1 MSAAKKVWIIIA
13 IAFIIL
19 GVSVFVIIMS
29 ANEWDFMTLQTVKHQ
44 TTEYEITED
53 FTNISIIADTE
64 DITILPSTDG
74 KCRVVC
80 YVDQKEQHSVSVDNG
95 VLSIVISN
103 MKKWY
108 DYIGVFNF
116 ESARITVYL
125 PSGEYGDLVIDSH
138 TGDIQVQND
147 FKFSSV
153 SIKATTA
160 DVYYY
165 ASALGFVQIHTST
178 GDINLENISAEMLDI
193 EVSTGKVKAQNVVCA
208 KDVKLVVDTGDAN
221 LVKVRCN
228 NLISVG
234 DTGDLVMDDV
244 WASDKFNI
252 VRDTGDVTFNLCDAS
267 EVEIVTSTGDVTG
280 VFIRD
285 MMIFA
290 STSTGKIDVP
300 NTNSGGRCEITT
312 DTGDIKIQISK

>member
-1 MSAAKKVWIIIA
+1 MSATKNFWIIIA
-13 IAFIIL
+13 VALIALGAIAF
-19 GVSVFVIIMS
+19 VIVMS
-29 ANEWDFMTLQTVKHQ
+29 ANSWNFMTLSTVKYQTV
-44 TTEYEITED
+44 EYEIDED
-53 FTNISIIADTE
+53 FTDISIIADTE
-64 DITILPSTDG
+64 HITVLPSTDG

-80 YVDQKEQHSVSVDNG
+80 HLDERAQHSVCVDDG
-95 VLSIVISN
+95 VLSIIHGN

-108 DYIGVFNF
+108 DYISAFNF
-116 ESARITVYL
+116 EYPRITVYL
-125 PSGEYGDLVIDSH
+125 PSDEYNNIVIDSH
-138 TGDIQVQND
+138 TGDIN
-147 FKFSSV
+147 
-153 SIKATTA
+153 IKNI
-160 DVYYY
+160 
-165 ASALGFVQIHTST
+165 FVGT
-178 GDINLENISAEMLDI
+178 LDI
-193 EVSTGKVKAQNVVCA
+193 KVSTGKVRVDNVVCA
-208 KDVKLVVDTGDAN
+208 KDLKIVVSTGDAN

-244 WASDKFNI
+244 WASDKLDI

-290 STSTGKIDVP
+290 KTSTGKKDVP
-300 NTNSGGRCEITT
+300 NINSGGRCEITT